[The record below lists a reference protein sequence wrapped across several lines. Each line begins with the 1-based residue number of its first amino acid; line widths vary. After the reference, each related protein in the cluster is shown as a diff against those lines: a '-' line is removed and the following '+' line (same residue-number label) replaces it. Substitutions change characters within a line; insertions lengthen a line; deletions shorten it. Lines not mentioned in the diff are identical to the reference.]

1 MKRIGI
7 DLGTTNTVAAI
18 DGTVLDLDPLRA
30 EILPSTVAFPPSG
43 ATVVGSAARRR
54 RPIDPRNTIFSAKR
68 LIGRVWSSLAAN
80 KFRARY
86 PSFLLVETGD
96 NAIGFKTRAGKF
108 TATDIAAMV
117 LKTVA
122 SRTPAPAKKVEAII
136 AVPSLFER
144 EHREA
149 TLEAGRKAG
158 FGDVRIIDEPL
169 ATALAYQSKLR
180 SRVRNAAVYDFG
192 GGTFDLAIVDCST
205 GGPRVLGHGGDLYLG
220 GDDIDYGLANWAA
233 DHVLETFRW
242 DMRNDPEVF
251 SRLIAA
257 CEDAKIRLQ
266 MEERARIDLTRV
278 DPASPLATQE
288 VWLDRA
294 LVAKLAQELVGRSFV
309 ICDQVL
315 KNVGITAKDV
325 DAVFVAGGATLL
337 PVIREGIEGYFG
349 HPVEYAFHPMHIV
362 ALGASLMEAP

>member
-18 DGTVLDLDPLRA
+18 GGTVLNLDPFSG

-68 LIGRVWSSLAAN
+68 LIGRSWSSLAAN

-86 PSFLLVETGD
+86 PSFVLAETSAGG
-96 NAIGFKTRAGKF
+96 IGFKTRAGTF

-117 LKTVA
+117 LKTVIGQ
-122 SRTPAPAKKVEAII
+122 TPAPAKKLEAVI

-149 TLEAGRKAG
+149 TLDAGRKAG
-158 FGDVRIIDEPL
+158 FGDVRIVDEPL
-169 ATALAYQSKLR
+169 ATAFAYTSGLER
-180 SRVRNAAVYDFG
+180 SVRKAAVYDFG
-192 GGTFDLAIVDCST
+192 GGTFDLAIVDCSEKE
-205 GGPRVLGHGGDLYLG
+205 PRVLGHGGDLYLG
-220 GDDIDYGLANWAA
+220 GDDIDHGLANWAA
-233 DHVLETFRW
+233 DHVLETYRW

-251 SRLIAA
+251 ARLIAA

-266 MEERARIDLTRV
+266 KEERARIDLTRV

-288 VWLDRA
+288 VWLDRP
-294 LVAKLAQELVGRSFV
+294 LVAKLARELVGRSFV

-315 KNVGITAKDV
+315 KKVGITARDV

-337 PVIREGIEGYFG
+337 PVIQEGIEGYFG

-362 ALGASLMEAP
+362 ALGASLHADA

>member
-18 DGTVLDLDPLRA
+18 GGTVLNLDPLGDA
-30 EILPSTVAFPPSG
+30 ILPSTVAFPPSG

-68 LIGRVWSSLAAN
+68 LIGRSWSSLSAN

-86 PSFLLVETGD
+86 PSFVLIEAKE
-96 NAIGFKTRAGKF
+96 NAVGFKTRSGTF
-108 TATDIAAMV
+108 TATDIASMV
-117 LKTVA
+117 LKTVL
-122 SRTPAPAKKVEAII
+122 SRTPAPAKNIEAVI
-136 AVPSLFER
+136 AVPSLFEKA
-144 EHREA
+144 HREA

-169 ATALAYQSKLR
+169 ATAFAYQSKLK
-180 SRVRNAAVYDFG
+180 STVRNAAVYDFG

-205 GGPRVLGHGGDLYLG
+205 KEPRVLGHGGDLYLG
-220 GDDIDYGLANWAA
+220 GDDIDHGLANWAA
-233 DHVLETFRW
+233 DYVLETYRW

-251 SRLIAA
+251 ARLITA

-266 MEERARIDLTRV
+266 KEDRARIDLTRV
-278 DPASPLATQE
+278 DPASPLATHE

-294 LVAKLAQELVGRSFV
+294 LVAKLAHELVGRSFV

-315 KNVGITAKDV
+315 KNTGITARDV

-337 PVIREGIEGYFG
+337 PVIQEGIEGYFG

-362 ALGASLMEAP
+362 ALGASSTEDI